1 MNTVSGINF
10 NSNIGITDDLSV
22 VQKINSKFEEHLSIV
37 AIKES
42 MREYYCNL

>member
-10 NSNIGITDDLSV
+10 NSNIGIIDDLSV
-22 VQKINSKFEEHLSIV
+22 VRKINSQFEEHLSIV